1 MAAQNGKSSEHIIF
15 FVNLMCM
22 RFLANPN
29 AAEIKL
35 IKF

>member
-1 MAAQNGKSSEHIIF
+1 MAAQNGKSSKHFF